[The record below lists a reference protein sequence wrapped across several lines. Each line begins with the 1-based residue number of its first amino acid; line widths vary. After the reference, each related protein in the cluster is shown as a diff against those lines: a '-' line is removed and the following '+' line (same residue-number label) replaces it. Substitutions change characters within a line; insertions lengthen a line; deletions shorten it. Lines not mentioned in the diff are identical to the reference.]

1 MKHVESERQTFAG
14 HPSSLP
20 LGYLL
25 PDVVLVLELQG
36 FELLVLLQSEVVV
49 QSIFVIGIFIR
60 I

>member
-1 MKHVESERQTFAG
+1 MWRVSGRHSQGTP
-14 HPSSLP
+14 PSSLP

-49 QSIFVIGIFIR
+49 QSIFVIAIFIR

>member
-1 MKHVESERQTFAG
+1 VSGRHSQGTP
-14 HPSSLP
+14 PSSLPP